1 VASVDRNGCGA
12 SDAVG
17 ELSSLVSAARQGDAD
32 ALGRLLEV
40 FRPYL
45 LKVAEQDL
53 PDALRGKCGGSDL
66 VQETFMEAYRDFAG
80 REFHGPDDVRAWLK
94 SILKHNLADQVKRY
108 IESDMRSVD
117 RERPLSSD
125 IGADL
130 LKSGIVDQNPSPG
143 ARAVAREEAAAVDA
157 AVDRLPPDERA
168 VILYR
173 NRDHLGWDEIGLR
186 LDRSGEAARK
196 LWSRAIDRL
205 RRELG
210 DS

>member
-1 VASVDRNGCGA
+1 
-12 SDAVG
+12 
-17 ELSSLVSAARQGDAD
+17 LVSAAQRGDAD

-66 VQETFMEAYRDFAG
+66 VQETVIEAYRDFAG
-80 REFHGPDDVRAWLK
+80 RKFHGPNDVRAWLK

-108 IESDMRSVD
+108 IDSDKRSVE
-117 RERPLSSD
+117 RERPLPGE
-125 IGADL
+125 IGTDV

-143 ARAVAREEAAAVDA
+143 TCVVAHEEAAAVDT
-157 AVDRLPPDERA
+157 AVDRLPVDERA

-173 NRDHLGWDEIGLR
+173 NRDHLGWEEIGLR

-210 DS
+210 VS

>member
-1 VASVDRNGCGA
+1 VADPHGEGCGA
-12 SDAVG
+12 SDAVR

-53 PDALRGKCGGSDL
+53 PGALRGKCGGSDL
-66 VQETFMEAYRDFAG
+66 VQETLLEAHRDFAG
-80 REFHGPDDVRAWLK
+80 REFRGPDDIRAWLK
-94 SILKHNLADQVKRY
+94 SILKHNLADQVRRY
-108 IESDMRSVD
+108 IESDKRSVE
-117 RERPLSSD
+117 RERPLPSE
-125 IGADL
+125 IGTDL
-130 LKSGIVDQNPSPG
+130 LKSGIVDQNPTPG
-143 ARAVAREEAAAVDA
+143 ARVVAREEAAAVDA
-157 AVDRLPPDERA
+157 AVDRLPPDEQA